1 MNDLAFLLTLTLKSS
16 MAVLLAA
23 QGEVLAER
31 SGVINLGQEGM
42 MLLGALTGFY
52 VGYTAGSPV
61 LAFAAAGIVGAT
73 LACLHGFFAI
83 RLGANQLLSG
93 IALTILGT
101 GLSNY
106 LGRSLIGKIGLRV
119 QETAVPVLQ
128 DIPFIGPVFFKQN
141 ALVYLGFAITLALW
155 FILAR
160 TRWGLM
166 VRACGEN
173 PAAADA
179 MGVPVARVRLA
190 ALAAGGFLSGMAGA
204 YLSLVVTP
212 GWKEGISSGQ
222 GWIAVAIVIFSGWR
236 PLAALGG
243 ALFFGF
249 LSALQYFFQATGVHA
264 VPLYVLRILPY
275 LLTILTL
282 SLAAYLGHRGHAPAG
297 LGKPYFRE
305 QS

>member
-1 MNDLAFLLTLTLKSS
+1 MNDFVFLFSLTLKSS
-16 MAVLLAA
+16 AAVLLAA

-31 SGVINLGQEGM
+31 AGVINLGQEGM
-42 MLLGALTGFY
+42 MLMGALTGFF
-52 VGYTAGSPV
+52 VGYSTGSPV
-61 LAFAAAGIVGAT
+61 LAFVAAGAMGSA
-73 LACLHGFFAI
+73 LASLHGFFAI

-106 LGRSLIGKIGLRV
+106 LGRGLIGKVGLRV
-119 QETAVPVLQ
+119 QETAIPLLQ
-128 DIPFIGPVFFKQN
+128 DIPFVGPAFFNQN
-141 ALVYLGFAITLALW
+141 ALVYLGLVATLILW
-155 FILAR
+155 LFLNR

-179 MGVPVARVRLA
+179 MGTPVARTRFL
-190 ALAAGGFLSGMAGA
+190 ALATGGFFSGMAGA
-204 YLSLVVTP
+204 YLSLVFTP
-212 GWKEGISSGQ
+212 GWKEGISGGQ
-222 GWIAVAIVIFSGWR
+222 GWIAVAIVIFAGWR
-236 PLAALGG
+236 PVPALAGSL
-243 ALFFGF
+243 LFGF
-249 LSALQYFFQATGVHA
+249 LSALQFFFQATGMDV

-282 SLAAYLGHRGHAPAG
+282 SLAAALGRRGHAPAG

>member
-1 MNDLAFLLTLTLKSS
+1 MNDLAFLLILTLKSS

-42 MLLGALTGFY
+42 MLMGALTGFY
-52 VGYTAGSPV
+52 VGYVTKNPY
-61 LAFAAAGIVGAT
+61 LAFAAAGAVGA
-73 LACLHGFFAI
+73 LMASLHGFFAI

-93 IALTILGT
+93 IALTILGA

-106 LGRSLIGKIGLRV
+106 LGRGLIGKIGLRV
-119 QETAVPVLQ
+119 QETPVPGLSEIPFLGPVL
-128 DIPFIGPVFFKQN
+128 FKQN
-141 ALVYLGFAITLALW
+141 AAVYLGIAVTAFMW
-155 FILAR
+155 FLLSR
-160 TRWGLM
+160 TRWGLV

-179 MGVPVARVRLA
+179 MGAPVARTRFA

-204 YLSLVVTP
+204 YLSLVFTP
-212 GWKEGISSGQ
+212 GWKEGITAGQ
-222 GWIAVAIVIFSGWR
+222 GWIAVAIVIFAGWK
-236 PLAALGG
+236 PAWAMAG
-243 ALFFGF
+243 ALFFGL
-249 LSALQYFFQATGVHA
+249 LSALQFFFQATGTHI

-282 SLAAYLGHRGHAPAG
+282 SLAAFLGRKGHAPAG

-305 QS
+305 NA

>member
-1 MNDLAFLLTLTLKSS
+1 MNDFAFLLTLTLKSS

-31 SGVINLGQEGM
+31 AGVINLGQEGL
-42 MLLGALTGFY
+42 MLMGALTGFY
-52 VGYTAGSPV
+52 VGFVTGSPV
-61 LAFAAAGIVGAT
+61 LAFAAAGAVGT
-73 LACLHGFFAI
+73 LLSCLHGFFAI

-106 LGRSLIGKIGLRV
+106 LGRGLIGKIGLRV
-119 QETAVPVLQ
+119 QETPVPFLQ
-128 DIPFIGPVFFKQN
+128 DIPFVGPVLFKQN
-141 ALVYLGFAITLALW
+141 ALVYVGIGVALVLW
-155 FILAR
+155 FLLTR
-160 TRWGLM
+160 TRLGLM

-179 MGVPVARVRLA
+179 MGTPVGRTRLL
-190 ALAAGGFLSGMAGA
+190 ALSAGGFLSGMAGA
-204 YLSLVVTP
+204 YLSLVFTP
-212 GWKEGISSGQ
+212 GWKEGISGGQ
-222 GWIAVAIVIFSGWR
+222 GWIAVAIVIFAGWR
-236 PLAALGG
+236 PMGALFG

-249 LSALQYFFQATGVHA
+249 LSALQFFFQATGAHF

-275 LLTILTL
+275 ILTILTL
-282 SLAAYLGHRGHAPAG
+282 SLAAALGRRGNAPAG

-305 QS
+305 RA

>member
-1 MNDLAFLLTLTLKSS
+1 MNDLAFLLTLTFKSS

-31 SGVINLGQEGM
+31 AGVINLGQEGM
-42 MLLGALTGFY
+42 MLMGALSGFW
-52 VGYTAGSPV
+52 VGYVTGSPV
-61 LAFAAAGIVGAT
+61 LAFAAAGAVGAL

-106 LGRSLIGKIGLRV
+106 LGRGLIGKIGLRV
-119 QETAVPVLQ
+119 QETAIPLLS
-128 DIPFIGPVFFKQN
+128 DIPFIGQALFKQN
-141 ALVYLGFAITLALW
+141 AVVYLG
-155 FILAR
+155 ILVTVASWYFLGR
-160 TRWGLM
+160 TRMGLT

-179 MGVPVARVRLA
+179 MGAPVAATRFA
-190 ALAAGGFLSGMAGA
+190 ALGAGGFLSGMAGA
-204 YLSLVVTP
+204 YLSLVFTP
-212 GWKEGISSGQ
+212 GWKEGITAGQ
-222 GWIAVAIVIFSGWR
+222 GWIAVAIVIFAGWR
-236 PLAALGG
+236 PVWAMAG
-243 ALFFGF
+243 ALFFGL
-249 LSALQYFFQATGVHA
+249 LSALQFFFQATGIHL

-275 LLTILTL
+275 VLTILTL
-282 SLAAYLGHRGHAPAG
+282 SLATALGRRGHAPAG

-305 QS
+305 NS